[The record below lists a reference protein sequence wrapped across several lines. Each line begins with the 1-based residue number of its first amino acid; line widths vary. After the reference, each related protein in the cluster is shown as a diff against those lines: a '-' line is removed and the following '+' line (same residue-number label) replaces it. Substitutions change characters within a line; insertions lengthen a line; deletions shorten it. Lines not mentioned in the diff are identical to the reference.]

1 MYVLGKQSKENIKEI
16 HPILRG
22 LVIETIKVTRQDF
35 GIIKGGGF
43 RTAELQNYYYKI
55 GTSTKDGYEKLSYH
69 QSGNA
74 VDLIPWNGQKYTW
87 ESQLAFERIHSAVM
101 EVWWRDIWCQDDND
115 DFKLEWGGLWKGFPD
130 SPHYQL
136 KKI

>member
-55 GTSTKDGYEKLSYH
+55 GTSTKDGYKKLSYH
-69 QSGNA
+69 QSGLA
-74 VDLIPWNGQKYTW
+74 VDLIPWNGKKYTW
-87 ESQLAFERIHSAVM
+87 EDPLAFERIHSAIM

-115 DFKLEWGGLWKGFPD
+115 SFKLEWGGLWKSFPD